1 MTTQVQ
7 INRYVCFPTTA
18 FVIDKPDDVQLVLDV
33 SKEYL
38 KNQEEFHELNEIF
51 PLYQT
56 ENFANDSRLNEF
68 TSYINQV
75 AYDILSDQGYDM
87 SNKRTYVNS
96 MWLQDHHKHSQM
108 EQHVHGQGAQIIGFY
123 FLDCPENCSD
133 VLVHDPRPGKVQINL
148 PIKNEKNY
156 TEANETIMFESKTG
170 RLFFANAWLPHSFT
184 RNNSNKPIKF
194 VHFSIN
200 VEQLTEYMISTSE
213 AEVI

>member
-38 KNQEEFHELNEIF
+38 KKQEDEHKLNEIF

-96 MWLQDHHKHSQM
+96 IWLQEHHKHSQM

-148 PIKNEKNY
+148 PIKKEKNY

-170 RLFFANAWLPHSFT
+170 RLFFANAGGTARP
-184 RNNSNKPIKF
+184 KF
-194 VHFSIN
+194 
-200 VEQLTEYMISTSE
+200 
-213 AEVI
+213 

>member
-1 MTTQVQ
+1 MCQ
-7 INRYVCFPTTA
+7 
-18 FVIDKPDDVQLVLDV
+18 
-33 SKEYL
+33 
-38 KNQEEFHELNEIF
+38 KNI
-51 PLYQT
+51 
-56 ENFANDSRLNEF
+56 ENFANDSRLIEF

-123 FLDCPENCSD
+123 FLDCPENCSN

-170 RLFFANAWLPHSFT
+170 RLFFSNAWLPHSFT

-194 VHFSIN
+194 VHFCIN
-200 VEQLTEYMISTSE
+200 VEQLTEYMVSTNE